1 MTPADSPQQLDV
13 DEVGFS
19 EDKNYALNGK
29 IMFLVLVILFSLF
42 MVLIFMIPYLKKR
55 ARRSHESETS
65 HGDFR
70 EESNSIPY
78 TLKRKSSI

>member
-29 IMFLVLVILFSLF
+29 IMFLVLVVLFSLF

-55 ARRSHESETS
+55 ARLSHESETS
-65 HGDFR
+65 YGDSMA
-70 EESNSIPY
+70 ESNRIAY
-78 TLKRKSSI
+78 TLKRKSPI

>member
-55 ARRSHESETS
+55 ARLSHESETS
-65 HGDFR
+65 LGDSMT
-70 EESNSIPY
+70 ESNRIAY
-78 TLKRKSSI
+78 TLKRKSPI

>member
-29 IMFLVLVILFSLF
+29 IMFLVLVIVFSLF
-42 MVLIFMIPYLKKR
+42 MVLILMIPYLKKR

-65 HGDFR
+65 LGDSMA
-70 EESNSIPY
+70 ESNRIPY
-78 TLKRKSSI
+78 NIKKKSPI